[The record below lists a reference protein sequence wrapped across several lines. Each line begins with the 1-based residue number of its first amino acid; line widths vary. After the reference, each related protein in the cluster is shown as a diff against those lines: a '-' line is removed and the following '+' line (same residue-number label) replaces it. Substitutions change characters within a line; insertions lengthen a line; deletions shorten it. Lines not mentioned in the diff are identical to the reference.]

1 MNEVDMERRMTAV
14 EDRTKSNTHRLD
26 DMETRMDNLDK
37 LVTSVEVLATRQQ
50 AVESDVKEIK
60 NDVKALTAKPGKRWE
75 GVVDKAVWA
84 VLAAVIAFLLARIG
98 L

>member
-1 MNEVDMERRMTAV
+1 MERRMTAV

-50 AVESDVKEIK
+50 AVEADVKEIK
-60 NDVKALTAKPGKRWE
+60 GS
-75 GVVDKAVWA
+75 
-84 VLAAVIAFLLARIG
+84 VLN
-98 L
+98 